1 MDDIKYIFSEHTE
14 SQTESFTFSED
25 GNYNLNHRPLA
36 ESSITGCISTLS
48 ELFTEWYLFDS
59 SHEKN
64 IPQFLAEEG
73 LTDVFTESEF
83 MDLICGGAYLDDTL
97 IQFITLK
104 IPFPIK
110 TKKIQ
115 KLNRDLSVQNEK
127 AYLVKSKTTTI
138 EKIHEITQEKKAK
151 KAKRN
156 AEYHKKNRER
166 ILKQHHEYYLA
177 NREHILEKNK
187 QWVLSHQEQYQKYH
201 AQWCTENAEHLKEY
215 HKKYRTENAVA
226 VSERKKKCYN
236 AKKEQY
242 LSRNKANY
250 EANKEKYLAHQ
261 KQHYEANKEKYLA
274 RQKQYYEE
282 MKQKAESAKN
292 MCAAYVFLL
301 NLRKTDKEQYFK
313 MYTEQAKPLTGM
325 LKTCVALQNND
336 INLCPF
342 CNSKSEQNA
351 EQCCNQKVLSMD
363 NATTMLKILANIL
376 NQR

>member
-1 MDDIKYIFSEHTE
+1 MDDIKDIFSESTE
-14 SQTESFTFSED
+14 SKNEPFTFSED
-25 GNYNLNHRPLA
+25 GNYNLNCRPFVK
-36 ESSITGCISTLS
+36 SSISGRISTLP

-83 MDLICGGAYLDDTL
+83 MDLICGGAYLDYAL

-110 TKKIQ
+110 ITKIQ
-115 KLNRDLSVQNEK
+115 KLNWDLSVQNKK
-127 AYLVKSKTTTI
+127 AYLIKSKTNTT
-138 EKIHEITQEKKAK
+138 EKIHEATKENKTKKRK
-151 KAKRN
+151 QD

-177 NREHILEKNK
+177 NREHILERNR
-187 QWVLSHQEQYQKYH
+187 QWVLTHQEQYQKYH
-201 AQWCTENAEHLKEY
+201 SQWCTENAEHLKEY
-215 HKKYRTENAVA
+215 HKKYRAENATA

-242 LSRNKANY
+242 KRKNKANY
-250 EANKEKYLAHQ
+250 ETNKEKYLAQ
-261 KQHYEANKEKYLA
+261 
-274 RQKQYYEE
+274 QKQYNAKL
-282 MKQKAESAKN
+282 KQKAEMAKTV
-292 MCAAYVFLL
+292 CAAYVFLL
-301 NLRKTDKEQYFK
+301 NLRKTDKEQYLK
-313 MYTEQAKPLTGM
+313 IYRKQANPLIGM
-325 LKTCVALQNND
+325 LKTCVALQNMD
-336 INLCPF
+336 KKQCPF
-342 CNSKSEQNA
+342 CNSKCDQSA

-363 NATTMLKILANIL
+363 NAPTMLKILANIL